1 MAKDLTIEEIR
12 ERKRS
17 QLLTQFENDK
27 KASEPQL
34 EKSELESRE
43 EKNDLLLRQVLVNV
57 AYLYF
62 KQLPIELQEKTLST
76 IKMMLSSGE
85 LSYGYQITMIGFKR
99 LERKI
104 LGIKPSITI
113 RRRGKDDVKLS

>member
-43 EKNDLLLRQVLVNV
+43 EKNDLLLRQVLVNE